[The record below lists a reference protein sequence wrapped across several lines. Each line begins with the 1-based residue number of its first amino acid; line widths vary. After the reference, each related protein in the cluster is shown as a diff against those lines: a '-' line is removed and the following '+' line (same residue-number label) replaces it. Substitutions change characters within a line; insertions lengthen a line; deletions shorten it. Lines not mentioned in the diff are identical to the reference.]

1 MRDGWCEAII
11 GMVGT
16 LMLVARQEARLLLAD
31 RTLWIVSALFVA
43 IVGYGLFNGFTQAA
57 LKETALASVLNAQQR
72 GEQSRRAL
80 LGRIL
85 HERAVPDPFA
95 NPADPSAMG
104 GGYGGRYAYMPI
116 SPLAPLAFGQSDIRP
131 DYYKVTNRS
140 KINFLYD
147 TEIENPWNLLSGHFD
162 LSFVI
167 VYLFPLLIFALSY
180 NFLSAEREHGTLRM
194 LLSQAVALP
203 HLVAGKIAVRAAVL
217 LAWAVVVPL
226 VALTLLRPDARSAAY
241 LGPLAS
247 WGAFVAAYAAIW
259 FALAFAVNAFGRSSA
274 TNALIL
280 IGAWIVCVLI
290 LPVVLNVVVSIASP
304 VPSRTELATR
314 TRLVTGEALT
324 RYAALLSAD
333 YQYVDNPELLRPQ
346 NGRIVVAGRMRGTY
360 LMERDVDQQLEGL
373 LDAFNRQLAGQQ
385 QLISRYGGISPAIVA
400 YEGLT
405 AVAGTGVRR
414 HLHFQQQIDE
424 FHRRWRDF
432 FDPKIQN
439 GIAISEADL
448 DRMPAFS
455 WSEEDQ
461 GVVRTAAFSGLLQ
474 LIVPAIVLVLIGGWR
489 LRRYSVV

>member
-1 MRDGWCEAII
+1 MTSAMSPLRTSW
-11 GMVGT
+11 
-16 LMLVARQEARLLLAD
+16 LVARQEARLLLAD
-31 RTLWIVSALFVA
+31 RTLWIISALFVA
-43 IVGYGLFNGFTQAA
+43 IVGYGLFNGVKQAA
-57 LKETALASVLNAQQR
+57 LKETALASVLDAQAR
-72 GEQSRRAL
+72 GEQSRRATL
-80 LGRIL
+80 RRIL
-85 HERAVPDPFA
+85 GENALPDPFA

-194 LLSQAVALP
+194 LLSQAVRLQD
-203 HLVAGKIAVRAAVL
+203 LVAGKIAVRAAVL
-217 LAWAVVVPL
+217 LAWAVVVPV
-226 VALTLLRPDARSAAY
+226 VALAILRPDARSAAY
-241 LGPLAS
+241 IWPLAS
-247 WGAFVAAYAAIW
+247 WGAFVVAYAAIW

-274 TNALIL
+274 ANALIL
-280 IGAWIVCVLI
+280 IGTWIVCVLI
-290 LPVVLNVVVSIASP
+290 LPVLLNVAVSLASP

-324 RYAALLSAD
+324 RYATLLSAD

-346 NGRIVVAGRMRGTY
+346 NGRFVVAGRMRGTY

-373 LDAFNRQLAGQQ
+373 LDSFNRQLARQQ
-385 QLISRYGGISPAIVA
+385 ELISSYGAISPAIVA

-414 HLHFQQQIDE
+414 HLHFQQQIDA
-424 FHRRWRDF
+424 FHASWRDF
-432 FDPKIQN
+432 FDPKIQD
-439 GIAISEADL
+439 GIAVSEADL
-448 DRMPAFS
+448 DRMPAFR
-455 WSEEDQ
+455 WREEDP
-461 GVVRTAAFSGLLQ
+461 GVVSAGVLFGLLQ
-474 LIVPAIVLVLIGGWR
+474 LVLPAAALTALGMWR
-489 LRRYSVV
+489 LRRYTVV

>member
-1 MRDGWCEAII
+1 MLR
-11 GMVGT
+11 T
-16 LMLVARQEARLLLAD
+16 LLLVARQEARLLLAD
-31 RTLWIVSALFVA
+31 RTLWIISALFVA
-43 IVGYGLFNGFTQAA
+43 IVGYGLFNGVKQAA
-57 LKETALASVLNAQQR
+57 LKETALASVLQAQMR
-72 GEQSRRAL
+72 GEQTRRAL

-85 HERAVPDPFA
+85 HEGALPDPFA
-95 NPADPSAMG
+95 NPADPSVMG

-180 NFLSAEREHGTLRM
+180 NFLSAEREHGTLKM
-194 LLSQAVALP
+194 LLSQGIALP

-217 LAWAVVVPL
+217 LAWAVIVPL
-226 VALTLLRPDARSAAY
+226 VAVTILRPEARSAEY

-247 WGAFVAAYAAIW
+247 WCAFVVAYAAIW
-259 FALAFAVNAFGRSSA
+259 FALAFTVNALGRSSA

-290 LPVVLNVVVSIASP
+290 LPVVLNVVVSVASP

-324 RYAALLSAD
+324 RYATLLSTD
-333 YQYVDNPELLRPQ
+333 YQYVDNPELSRPQ
-346 NGRIVVAGRMRGTY
+346 NGRIAIAGRMRGSY
-360 LMERDVDQQLEGL
+360 LMERDVDEQLEGL

-385 QLISRYGGISPAIVA
+385 QLISRYGAISPAIVA

-414 HLHFQQQIDE
+414 HLQFQRQIDE
-424 FHRRWRDF
+424 FHRRWCTF
-432 FDPKIQN
+432 FDPKIQE

-448 DRMPAFS
+448 DSMPAFV
-455 WSEEDQ
+455 WNEEDRS
-461 GVVRTAAFSGLLQ
+461 VMRTSAVTGLLQ
-474 LIVPAIVLVLIGGWR
+474 LLVPAIALALFGGWR